1 LYSKADIFLLD
12 DPLSAVD
19 AHVGAHIFRHVIGPK
34 GLLSGKT
41 RILVTHGVS
50 HLNKCDE
57 IIVVSQGEIVDHGS
71 YNDLMIRS
79 KILQDFVHSIA
90 TSNTEQSSHYTNEI
104 GN

>member
-1 LYSKADIFLLD
+1 M
-12 DPLSAVD
+12 
-19 AHVGAHIFRHVIGPK
+19 
-34 GLLSGKT
+34 
-41 RILVTHGVS
+41 VTHGVS

-71 YNDLMIRS
+71 YNELMIKS

-90 TSNTEQSSHYTNEI
+90 SSNTEQSSRHTSEI